1 MATLSQR
8 RGLQNV
14 NSLRR
19 KLRNMHKVT
28 ENSIKPVI
36 EEVAEAIRLDAID
49 RVPKDTGELARS
61 IEKKV
66 SSDGLTAV
74 IGPGAKIAAIIK
86 RQSGSAFATRKAGG
100 IKLSKASK
108 HLLFQFFKGYWIE
121 FGTKGNAER
130 NIPPQPARPFMGP
143 SFDINRQWGVNRV
156 KDAVNNTLRRV
167 ADG

>member
-49 RVPKDTGELARS
+49 RVPKDTGELARFDREES
-61 IEKKV
+61 QQRWPDGGDWPWRQDR
-66 SSDGLTAV
+66 SDHQTAV
-74 IGPGAKIAAIIK
+74 GISVRDSQSRWYQAFQSEQTPAVPVLQRLLDRVRHEGQCREEYSPSACQAVHGAE
-86 RQSGSAFATRKAGG
+86 
-100 IKLSKASK
+100 L
-108 HLLFQFFKGYWIE
+108 
-121 FGTKGNAER
+121 
-130 NIPPQPARPFMGP
+130 
-143 SFDINRQWGVNRV
+143 
-156 KDAVNNTLRRV
+156 
-167 ADG
+167 